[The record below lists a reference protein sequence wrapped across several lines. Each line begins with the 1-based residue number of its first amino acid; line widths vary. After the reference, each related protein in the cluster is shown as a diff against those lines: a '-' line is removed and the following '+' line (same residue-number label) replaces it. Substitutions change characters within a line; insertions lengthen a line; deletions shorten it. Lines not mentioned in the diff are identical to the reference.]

1 MKAAEIDIIDSLCKR
16 QTLIEIINYSGEEIK
31 RKNSV
36 NYWFDHYIDKKL
48 FDTVKTTDALFDKNN
63 EYYQLMLTCWNNWIK
78 FWEDKRDN
86 YIQKSVMVNW
96 FQDKNYLET
105 GKE

>member
-1 MKAAEIDIIDSLCKR
+1 
-16 QTLIEIINYSGEEIK
+16 
-31 RKNSV
+31 
-36 NYWFDHYIDKKL
+36 
-48 FDTVKTTDALFDKNN
+48 
-63 EYYQLMLTCWNNWIK
+63 MLTCWNNWIK